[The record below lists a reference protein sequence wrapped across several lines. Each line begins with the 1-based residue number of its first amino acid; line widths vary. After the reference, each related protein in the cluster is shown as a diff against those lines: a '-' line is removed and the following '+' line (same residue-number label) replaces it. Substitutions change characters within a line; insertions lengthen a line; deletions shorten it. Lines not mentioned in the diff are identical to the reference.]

1 MEEIFPAVVVML
13 RTLLFTTWYS
23 DVANSGFQLI
33 IPDMVNTGNLC
44 AKKKLKATFLE
55 NWLQWY

>member
-55 NWLQWY
+55 N